1 MEKYIIAPSEPE
13 IIEVYLTPEK
23 TPVAYERKIKELV
36 DSGAFNSREEAEA
49 WIKDTPF
56 VLELIYDIDSGLF
69 AVDSEAIE
77 ANACSSPYSG
87 LDVISEDDIE

>member
-1 MEKYIIAPSEPE
+1 MEDYIIAPSEPE

-36 DSGAFNSREEAEA
+36 ESGAMANREEAEA
-49 WIKDTPF
+49 WIKDAPF

-69 AVDSEAIE
+69 AVESEAIE
-77 ANACSSPYSG
+77 ANACSSPHSG
-87 LDVISEDDIE
+87 VDVISEDDIE